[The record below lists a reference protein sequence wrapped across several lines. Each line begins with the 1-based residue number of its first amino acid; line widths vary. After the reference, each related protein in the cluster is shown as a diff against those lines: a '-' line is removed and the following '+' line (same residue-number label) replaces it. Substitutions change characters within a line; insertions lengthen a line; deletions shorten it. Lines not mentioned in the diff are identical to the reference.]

1 MAKKILLR
9 TPKEIIDD
17 IKNLKIQGA
26 RRIAKAA
33 IDAIIWQVKNSNAK
47 TKDELYDEIVK
58 LVLELENTRPTE
70 PMMRNSL
77 ENALR
82 FMMSWINIHQQEDIE
97 KFKEDFLEYE
107 TNFLEEMDQQ
117 VERIA
122 EFGSSLIK
130 NGYRVL
136 IHCHSSTVIKIL
148 QTCHDQEKDIEVSC
162 LETRPLYQGRLSARE
177 LAEYGIKTKLYV
189 DSAMGSIIQK
199 HDLVLVGA
207 DAITA
212 QGDLINK
219 VGTYTLAQI
228 ARLNQI
234 KFFSAAE
241 IYKYNPLTKFGID
254 QQIEKR
260 SEKEIWGDG
269 LYAMEKS
276 QPIPIPKNLSIENI
290 AFDLTP
296 FSLINAYI
304 TEEGIIPPQMIIF
317 AAEKKLRGEKI

>member
-1 MAKKILLR
+1 MPKNLFMR
-9 TPKEIIDD
+9 TPSQIIED
-17 IKNLKIQGA
+17 IKSLKIQGA

-33 IDAIIWQVKNSNAK
+33 MDAIIWQVRNSKAK
-47 TKDELYDEIVK
+47 TKDELQDEIIK
-58 LVLELENTRPTE
+58 LALELEKTRPTE

-77 ENALR
+77 QNALR
-82 FMMSWINIHQQEDIE
+82 FMMSWVRIHQQEDIE
-97 KFKEDFLEYE
+97 KFKEEFLKYE

-117 VERIA
+117 IEKIA

-130 NGYRVL
+130 NGYRIL

-148 QTCHDQEKDIEVSC
+148 QTCHDQEKYIEVSC

-199 HDLVLVGA
+199 QDLVLVGA

-219 VGTYTLAQI
+219 VGTYSLAQI

-234 KFFSAAE
+234 KFYSAAE

-260 SEKEIWGDG
+260 SELEIWGDG
-269 LYAMEKS
+269 LYTKEKS
-276 QPIPIPKNLSIENI
+276 EPVPIPKNLSIENI

-296 FSLINAYI
+296 ASLINAYI
-304 TEEGIIPPQMIIF
+304 TEEGIIPPQMIFF